1 MKAKIVSML
10 TIKGIILNWKQIIIV
25 YGVMPLSICFVM
37 GHFFKD
43 VYDSA
48 PNFDKIN
55 ITIID
60 NDKSEESKDFK
71 NLFKGKEIGQVF
83 NVSSKG
89 DYIITING
97 GYGENFKKHKS
108 VEIKVDEKKHI
119 SDYNEKLI
127 KNIIKDYSEG
137 FCTNNK
143 KAYVAA
149 ATTKAF
155 KNNIVNG
162 DRMLSAYEI
171 EASSLIGYMIIVI
184 LMGCTKSHDID
195 RETGVFKRLVSTPI
209 KKEGLFNIN
218 ILIYFVY
225 SFFLG
230 AVYILAF
237 IVSGIAFTNVNL
249 INWILILVGQSMFC
263 AAVSGFCNAFF
274 NKIYSQVILTLLLV
288 VETILGGE
296 FIPLK
301 TINNA
306 AFLTVAKYS
315 PLSFISN
322 AYKNAIMFNSF
333 QAISVDLLIMIV
345 VSAAFYLVSLVK
357 VKTSWEE

>member
-10 TIKGIILNWKQIIIV
+10 TIKGIVLNWKQIIIV
-25 YGVMPLSICFVM
+25 YGVMPLSICFVL

-48 PNFDKIN
+48 SNFDKVN
-55 ITIID
+55 ITIVD

-71 NLFKGKEIGQVF
+71 NLFKGKETGQIF

-89 DYIITING
+89 DYIITVNK
-97 GYGENFKKHKS
+97 GYGENLKKYKS
-108 VEIKVDEKKHI
+108 VEITVDEKKHI

-143 KAYVAA
+143 KAYDAA
-149 ATTKAF
+149 MITKTF
-155 KNNIVNG
+155 KNNVVKG
-162 DRMLSAYEI
+162 DRTLSAYEI

-195 RETGVFKRLVSTPI
+195 RKTGVFKRLVSTPI

-218 ILIYFVY
+218 VLIYFVY
-225 SFFLG
+225 SFCLG

-237 IVSGIAFTNVNL
+237 IVSGVAFTNVNL

-263 AAVSGFCNAFF
+263 AAVSGFCNVFF
-274 NKIYSQVILTLLLV
+274 NKIYSQLILTLLLV
-288 VETILGGE
+288 VETILGGG

-301 TINNA
+301 EVNNTIYLA
-306 AFLTVAKYS
+306 MAKYS
-315 PLSFISN
+315 PLSFISS

-333 QAISVDLLIMIV
+333 QAISADLFIMIV
-345 VSAAFYLVSLVK
+345 VSTVFYLVSLVK